1 MGREDSVEEQR
12 EILERI
18 DAAVERRMTAKQML
32 CMAKRTAKAVVVR
45 VVEKTRSL
53 REAQPARE
61 AILRDL
67 EEFDRDLRKL
77 DPPADD
83 DTRSGKPAPKRK
95 RGGVRVNWSR
105 YIPGRSQSDDDALT
119 S

>member
-1 MGREDSVEEQR
+1 MEDSVEEQR

-32 CMAKRTAKAVVVR
+32 GKAKRTAKTAVIR
-45 VVEKTRSL
+45 VVEKARSL

-67 EEFDRDLRKL
+67 EEFDRDLRTL
-77 DPPADD
+77 DPPAD

-95 RGGVRVNWSR
+95 RGGVRVNWNR